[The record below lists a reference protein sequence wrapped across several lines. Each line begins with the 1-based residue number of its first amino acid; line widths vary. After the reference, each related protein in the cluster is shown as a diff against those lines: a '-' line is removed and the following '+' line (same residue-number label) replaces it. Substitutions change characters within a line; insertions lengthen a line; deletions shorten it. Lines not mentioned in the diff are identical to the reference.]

1 MKKENISWCRKTSIM
16 IRAFLI
22 CTAAVMM
29 MSFSSVKVHAQEIS
43 EVEPNDTSDQA
54 QLIFAN
60 SETAAGCVNGSYTG
74 QRVIN
79 GTISSSDTDWY
90 RVSLSAGTNYVTS
103 NGASYYF
110 DIYLESDLANP
121 VASGLYT
128 NVGLGIT
135 AYEFTLSSSGT
146 YYVKL
151 VGVSSSA
158 AAYKFLIGSPTYSVA
173 DYTYSFGSISM
184 NGSNVTRTFNLTY
197 DASIPADAIVYS
209 LSISNLSSS
218 YNNGVTVQNLSSGTS
233 YALSSTNLTTNIS
246 VYSNV
251 PLKASWKYTFKY
263 KKTGTISP
271 RTTFYY
277 VYPVTSNLV
286 D

>member
-251 PLKASWKYTFKY
+251 PLKASWK
-263 KKTGTISP
+263 
-271 RTTFYY
+271 
-277 VYPVTSNLV
+277 LV
-286 D
+286 QEQHFITYIL